1 MKFRNLFIPHSET
14 NQKAHLISW
23 HGLVIYILLF
33 ILLQVGFS
41 IFGYTKPGVLGVDS
55 NIDQKSVIDLTN
67 EQRQKMG
74 LSPLSENLSLD
85 KAAQAKATNM
95 FSENYWAHFAPS
107 GKTPWDFIQGSGYR
121 FSYAGENLAKNF
133 YTSDDV
139 VKAWMASPSHKENIM
154 NPKYKEIGIAVV
166 DGVLNGQKTTLVVQ
180 MFGTSAALAQAPS
193 VNINGQNIAVPENHQ
208 VSPEVSHLV
217 ASAQT
222 QKIAP
227 SVVNPYAVYK
237 TVGIAVLS
245 LVGFLLIVD
254 FMVLKR
260 RGIYRFSSHHFASLS
275 FLTAGTVSIIG
286 MHSGA
291 VL

>member
-1 MKFRNLFIPHSET
+1 MKFRHLFIPHTET
-14 NQKAHLISW
+14 HQKAHLISW

-41 IFGYTKPGVLGVDS
+41 IFGYTNPGVLGVDS
-55 NIDQKSVIDLTN
+55 NIDQKSVIEFTN
-67 EQRQKMG
+67 EERQKMG
-74 LSPLSENLSLD
+74 LAPLSENLSLD
-85 KAAQAKATNM
+85 KAAQAKAANM

-139 VKAWMASPSHKENIM
+139 VKAWMNSPSHKENIM

-180 MFGTSAALAQAPS
+180 MFGTSTVLAQAPS

-222 QKIAP
+222 QKISP

-286 MHSGA
+286 MNPGA